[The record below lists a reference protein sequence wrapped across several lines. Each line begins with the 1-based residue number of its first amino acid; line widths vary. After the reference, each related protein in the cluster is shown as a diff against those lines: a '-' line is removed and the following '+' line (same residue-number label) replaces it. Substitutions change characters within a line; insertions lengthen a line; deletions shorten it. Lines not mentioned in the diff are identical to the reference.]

1 MLEKIFGKK
10 STGVVCIVCV
20 CILLLTYAGA
30 VLAYVFWDRGSLL
43 SLVGFTLYT
52 AFELALVCLPVF
64 VQKKFRLYIPP
75 SVEIGICLYSVLFL
89 LGNTVPYAKTSPLFS
104 LTAPV
109 GGFTV
114 AMTVFSILYTPATR
128 RAQDKGEKPPALRLA
143 LLTLGISFVVILLYV
158 LSSWVFVHLFSDR
171 PPGSLAQ
178 LLAYAGSHIGGML
191 AFCIIGWASAR
202 SGKRRYAVLSFKDA
216 ESAERRALEN
226 NDKTQYTVIRNIV
239 LDTTDYKKLLRS
251 VKAKFL
257 FGRILYLLLYAAYLV
272 YAGFS
277 YLRWGT
283 LGVAIILSL
292 GAGFVLISL
301 VYTYEYY
308 LFMHGSPN
316 QRLRKL
322 KIAKT
327 CVRVY
332 TLALL
337 LTVTYISDYKLN
349 DLSVLLSNIMAVVNL
364 CSLFYNLFGRPKNY
378 PAAKLKE
385 KKLHRSNLRHGR

>member
-10 STGVVCIVCV
+10 STGIVCIVCAA
-20 CILLLTYAGA
+20 ILLLTYAGA
-30 VLAYVFWDRGSLL
+30 AAAYVFWDKGTLL

-52 AFELALVCLPVF
+52 AFELVLVSLPVF

-75 SVEIGICLYSVLFL
+75 AVEIGICLYSVLFL
-89 LGNTVPYAKTSPLFS
+89 LGISLRSAQNSPLFS

-114 AMTVFSILYTPATR
+114 AMTVFSVLYTPAAA
-128 RAQDKGEKPPALRLA
+128 RAQKKGKKTPALRLT
-143 LLTLGISFVVILLYV
+143 LLTLGISFFIILLYV
-158 LSSWVFVHLFSDR
+158 LTSWVFALVFAEQ
-171 PPGSLAQ
+171 PPENIVQFLS
-178 LLAYAGSHIGGML
+178 YAGSHLGGML
-191 AFCIIGWASAR
+191 AFCVIGYISAR

-226 NDKTQYTVIRNIV
+226 NDKTQYTVIRNIA
-239 LDTTDYKKLLRS
+239 LDTTDYKNLLKN
-251 VKAKFL
+251 VKTKFL
-257 FGRILYLLLYAAYLV
+257 FGRILYLALYAAYLV

-283 LGVAIILSL
+283 LGIAVIASLS
-292 GAGFVLISL
+292 AGFVLISL
-301 VYTYEYY
+301 VYIYEYY
-308 LFMHGSPN
+308 LFLHGSPN

-332 TLALL
+332 TLLLL

-349 DLSVLLSNIMAVVNL
+349 DLSVLLSNIMAVV
-364 CSLFYNLFGRPKNY
+364 KW
-378 PAAKLKE
+378 
-385 KKLHRSNLRHGR
+385 

>member
-10 STGVVCIVCV
+10 STGIVCIVCAA
-20 CILLLTYAGA
+20 ILLLTYAGA
-30 VLAYVFWDRGSLL
+30 AAAYVFWDKGTLL

-52 AFELALVCLPVF
+52 AFELALVSLPVF

-75 SVEIGICLYSVLFL
+75 AVEIGICLYSVLFL
-89 LGNTVPYAKTSPLFS
+89 LGISLRSAQNSPLFS

-114 AMTVFSILYTPATR
+114 AMTVFSVLYTPAAA
-128 RAQDKGEKPPALRLA
+128 RAQKKGKKTPALRLT
-143 LLTLGISFVVILLYV
+143 LLTLGISFFIILLYV
-158 LSSWVFVHLFSDR
+158 LTSWVFALVFTEQ
-171 PPGSLAQ
+171 PPENIVQFLS
-178 LLAYAGSHIGGML
+178 YAGSHLGGML
-191 AFCIIGWASAR
+191 AFCVIGYVSAR

-226 NDKTQYTVIRNIV
+226 HDKTQYTVIRNIA
-239 LDTTDYKKLLRS
+239 LDTTDYKNLL
-251 VKAKFL
+251 KNLKTKFL
-257 FGRILYLLLYAAYLV
+257 FGRILYLALYAAYLV

-283 LGVAIILSL
+283 LGIAVIASLS
-292 GAGFVLISL
+292 AGFVLISL
-301 VYTYEYY
+301 VYIYEYY
-308 LFMHGSPN
+308 LFLHGSPN

-332 TLALL
+332 TLLLL

-349 DLSVLLSNIMAVVNL
+349 DLSVLLSNIMAIVNL
-364 CSLFYNLFGRPKNY
+364 CSLFYNLFGSPKHY
-378 PAAKLKE
+378 PAARLKT
-385 KKLHRSNLRHGR
+385 KKLPRK